1 MNQTTRNNFILD
13 LGRLCVASAWID
25 GELTHDE
32 INALKDLL
40 FSIGEIS
47 GEEWAILKMYM
58 EQPVGEAELQEITQ
72 RVLSGIQTKEDKELV
87 IKVMHNLFASDGQV
101 TAEEQQFLNELEK
114 EVNAVSTSVFS
125 GLVGALKGAM
135 GRRQS
140 AVESCLRENDL
151 SDYIH
156 NVIYYDV
163 QRKVELENI
172 DLGLAGEKL
181 RKLCLVT
188 GLLAHVAH
196 LDEELEESER
206 KAIVD
211 SLVKGWDVNPKQ
223 ASLLVEVG
231 CNRTEK
237 GVDYV
242 RLTQNFFACTEHKE
256 RKELLKTLFFIANS
270 ADKTNNDEIEEIR
283 QLAYS
288 LKLSHAEFIEAK
300 LTISRADRAGL

>member
-1 MNQTTRNNFILD
+1 M
-13 LGRLCVASAWID
+13 
-25 GELTHDE
+25 
-32 INALKDLL
+32 
-40 FSIGEIS
+40 
-47 GEEWAILKMYM
+47 
-58 EQPVGEAELQEITQ
+58 
-72 RVLSGIQTKEDKELV
+72 
-87 IKVMHNLFASDGQV
+87 
-101 TAEEQQFLNELEK
+101 
-114 EVNAVSTSVFS
+114 STNVFS

-140 AVESCLRENDL
+140 AVQSCLRENDL
-151 SDYIH
+151 ADYIQ

-163 QRKVELENI
+163 QREVKLENI
-172 DLGLAGEKL
+172 ELGLPEERL

-196 LDEELEESER
+196 LDEELEDSER

-211 SLVKGWDVNPKQ
+211 SLVQGWGVNPTQ

-231 CNRTEK
+231 CSRTEK

-242 RLTQNFFACTEHKE
+242 RLTQNFFACTEHEE
-256 RKELLKTLFFIANS
+256 RKEFLKTLFFIANS
-270 ADKTNNDEIEEIR
+270 AGKTDNDEIEEIR